1 MEEAAKINLNIN
13 GTTTT
18 ESIKA
23 AFKKQVMLLHE
34 DRGGTGDIRRL
45 IESRDFL
52 LKNLSPVIVSS
63 NYKDKRCTENGCT
76 ESVASPAGEKCSF
89 HDKYSKTG

>member
-52 LKNLSPVIVSS
+52 LKNLYST
-63 NYKDKRCTENGCT
+63 YKDKRCNENGCT
-76 ESVASPAGEKCSF
+76 ESVAPHAGEKCSF